1 MPKRATWPWSF
12 AAAAAQPPGRF
23 MRRRSKKRHA
33 KRHSTQ
39 TSNNTRAGNLFMKR
53 FGLVTTLALCAGSA
67 VCSAQTPG
75 PPAAPAGAADVPAPS
90 PGPTP
95 GPTPGLLAP
104 PTGGETTVQ
113 DRAAADF
120 SVTDIRI
127 EGLQRISE
135 GTVFNYLPVNIG
147 DHVTPVR
154 IREAVR
160 SLYNTGF
167 FRDVQMRRDGN
178 TLVVL
183 VVERPAIE
191 SFEITGNKDIKTEDL
206 QKSLRNVGLA
216 AGKTFDRSVLEEVKG
231 YLTDQYFSRGKYAVS
246 IDEKVEDDSG
256 NRVKIKITIKEG
268 SRAKIRTINVVG
280 NHVYTDKEIT
290 KGFELQ
296 TPNLLSWYKQ
306 DDRYSSESL
315 EGDQEKLRSFY
326 MDRGYANFQIEST
339 QVSIAPEKDDIFIT
353 LNIEEGGIYKVGDV
367 KLAGSFPIPREELQ
381 KLILIGEGEVYSRK
395 YVTATQELMQ
405 NRLGQDGY
413 AFAKVDPVP
422 TIDKATGTVAITF
435 FVDPGN
441 RVYVRNISFSGV
453 KRINDEVLR
462 REMRILE
469 GGWLSNVALDR
480 SKQRLQRLSYITKV
494 DEETTPVPGSSDQ
507 VDIDY
512 KIEEGPGASISGG
525 VGYSET
531 YKFELNGNYTDAN
544 FLGSGQR
551 VSINL
556 STGLYNK
563 VYGISE
569 TNPYTTVDNL
579 TRTYSFSFRDVSQ
592 FTSSSSDF
600 STKILTLGES
610 FGYPL
615 SEYQFVNLGANIQG
629 VQLVAIEN
637 SSALESIQWVREN
650 GHTYQGQAT
659 GLVFDP
665 TTATYDNGIYYLD
678 GTRYL
683 VGQLQAG
690 WSYDSRNR
698 GIFPDRGM
706 HQALSVS
713 YTPPITGVSYY
724 KVNYEM
730 AKYLPLFGR
739 WTAAFTGE
747 VGYGNG
753 LGNTTSLPP
762 YELFYGGGP
771 DSVRGY
777 QESRL
782 GPKDQYGNPYGG
794 NLNVLA
800 RTELIIPMPAKI
812 ASSARV
818 SLFVDVGNVFFV
830 GAKAPTFYAPPP
842 GYSIGDVTAAE
853 LNDPD
858 PALKKE
864 YNFSFSNLKESV
876 GVSVQWLAPL
886 GLFRFS
892 LAIPLNAQR
901 EVDGVTWGDET
912 ERFQFSVGQA
922 F

>member
-1 MPKRATWPWSF
+1 M
-12 AAAAAQPPGRF
+12 
-23 MRRRSKKRHA
+23 
-33 KRHSTQ
+33 
-39 TSNNTRAGNLFMKR
+39 
-53 FGLVTTLALCAGSA
+53 TLAICVGSA
-67 VCSAQTPG
+67 VTLAQTPAPAVG
-75 PPAAPAGAADVPAPS
+75 PVVAPPAAPPGAPAAD
-90 PGPTP
+90 
-95 GPTPGLLAP
+95 
-104 PTGGETTVQ
+104 
-113 DRAAADF
+113 AAAQESSPADF
-120 SVTDIRI
+120 AVSNIRI

-135 GTVFNYLPVNIG
+135 GTVYNYLPVNIG
-147 DHVTPVR
+147 DHVTATR
-154 IREAVR
+154 IREAIR
-160 SLYNTGF
+160 LLYNTGF
-167 FRDVQMRRDGN
+167 FRDVQMRRDGS

-231 YLTDQYFSRGKYAVS
+231 YLTDTYFNRGKYAVN
-246 IDEKVEDDSG
+246 IEEKVEDDSG

-280 NHVYTDKEIT
+280 NHAFTDKQIT

-315 EGDQEKLRSFY
+315 EGDQEKLRSYY

-339 QVSIAPEKDDIFIT
+339 QVAIAPEKDDIFIT
-353 LNIEEGGIYKVGDV
+353 LNIEEGGVYKVGEV
-367 KLAGSFPIPREELQ
+367 KLAGTFPVPKEQLQ
-381 KLILIGEGEVYSRK
+381 ALILVQPGQVYSRK
-395 YVTATQELMQ
+395 FVTATQELMQ

-422 TIDKATGTVAITF
+422 TTDKATGIVGLTF

-441 RVYVRNISFSGV
+441 RVYVRNITFSGV

-469 GGWLSNVALDR
+469 GGWLSNVNLDL
-480 SKQRLQRLSYITKV
+480 SKRRLQRLSYITKV

-507 VDIDY
+507 VDVDY

-544 FLGSGQR
+544 FLGSGER
-551 VSINL
+551 VSLNL
-556 STGLYNK
+556 SAGVYNK
-563 VYGISE
+563 VYAISLS
-569 TNPYTTVDNL
+569 NPYTNVDNL
-579 TRTYSFSFRDVSQ
+579 TKTYSFSFRDTSQ

-615 SEYQFVNLGANIQG
+615 SETQFFNFGYNLQG
-629 VQLVAIEN
+629 VQLVAIEG
-637 SSALESIQWVREN
+637 SSALQSLQWVQNN
-650 GHTYQGQAT
+650 GHTYSGQQA
-659 GLVFDP
+659 GVIFDS
-665 TTATYDNGIYYLD
+665 TTATYGQGYYFLD
-678 GTRYL
+678 GTRFA
-683 VGQLQAG
+683 VAQLLAG

-698 GIFPDRGM
+698 GLFADRGM
-706 HQALSVS
+706 HQTLSFS

-724 KVNYEM
+724 KANYEFL
-730 AKYLPLFGR
+730 KYVPLFGR
-739 WTAAFTGE
+739 FTLAFTGDL
-747 VGYGNG
+747 GYGGG
-753 LGNTTSLPP
+753 LGKSHCQPATATAAAYCIDPTLPP

-771 DSVRGY
+771 DSVRGF

-818 SLFVDVGNVFFV
+818 SLFVDVGNVFST
-830 GAKAPTFYAPPP
+830 GKSPQFYAPPGTP
-842 GYSIGDVTAAE
+842 TNPAYSIGNVTQADLSNTAV
-853 LNDPD
+853 LS
-858 PALKKE
+858 KE
-864 YNFSFSNLKESV
+864 NYNFALSRLKESV
-876 GVSVQWLAPL
+876 GISVQWLAPL

-892 LAIPLNAQR
+892 LAVPLNAER
-901 EVDGVTWGDET
+901 ELDGVTWGDET

>member
-1 MPKRATWPWSF
+1 
-12 AAAAAQPPGRF
+12 
-23 MRRRSKKRHA
+23 MRRRSKKRPA
-33 KRHSTQ
+33 QRHSTQ
-39 TSNNTRAGNLFMKR
+39 ISNNTRASKLFMKR

-67 VCSAQTPG
+67 LCSAQTRL
-75 PPAAPAGAADVPAPS
+75 PAGAATPAAGPVAAPADAS
-90 PGPTP
+90 ATPPPTP
-95 GPTPGLLAP
+95 TLPA
-104 PTGGETTVQ
+104 EAVQ
-113 DRAAADF
+113 DRNLADF
-120 SVTDIRI
+120 TVTNIRL

-135 GTVFNYLPVNIG
+135 GTVYNYLPVNIG
-147 DHVTPVR
+147 DHVTPLR

-167 FRDVQMRRDGN
+167 FRDVQMRRDGG

-206 QKSLRNVGLA
+206 QKSLRSVGLA

-256 NRVKIKITIKEG
+256 NRVKIKVTIKEG
-268 SRAKIRTINVVG
+268 SRAKIRTINIVG
-280 NHVYTDKEIT
+280 NHKYTDKEIVKT
-290 KGFELQ
+290 FELQ

-315 EGDQEKLRSFY
+315 EGDEEKLRSYY

-339 QVSIAPEKDDIFIT
+339 QVAIAPEKDDIFIT
-353 LNIEEGGIYKVGDV
+353 LNIDEGGVFKVGEV
-367 KLAGSFPIPREELQ
+367 KLAGTFPVPKEQLEWLVLPQ
-381 KLILIGEGEVYSRK
+381 KGQIYSRK
-395 YVTATQELMQ
+395 AVTATQELIQ

-413 AFAKVDPVP
+413 AFAKVDAVP
-422 TIDKATGTVAITF
+422 TTDKNTGIVNMTL

-441 RVYVRNISFSGV
+441 RVYVRNITFSGV

-480 SKQRLQRLSYITKV
+480 SKQRLQRLPYITKV

-507 VDIDY
+507 VDVDY

-544 FLGSGQR
+544 WLGSGQR

-556 STGLYNK
+556 SAGLYNK

-569 TNPYTTVDNL
+569 TNPYTNVDNL

-592 FTSSSSDF
+592 FTSSSSSF

-610 FGYPL
+610 FGYPI
-615 SEYQFVNLGANIQG
+615 SEYQFINIGANLQG

-637 SSALESIQWVREN
+637 DSALQSIQWVQNN
-650 GHTYQGQAT
+650 GHTYTGTAT
-659 GLVFDP
+659 GIIFDP
-665 TTATYDNGIYYLD
+665 TTATYENGIYHLD
-678 GTRYL
+678 GTRFA
-683 VGQLQAG
+683 VAQLQSG

-698 GIFPDRGM
+698 GIFADRGM
-706 HQALSVS
+706 HQVVSVS

-724 KVNYEM
+724 KVNYEFL
-730 AKYLPLFGR
+730 KYIPLFGR
-739 WTAAFTGE
+739 WTLSLTGD

-753 LGNTTSLPP
+753 LGKAKCYPKTDAAAAYCVDPTLPP

-771 DSVRGY
+771 DSVRGF

-794 NLNVLA
+794 NLNVLL
-800 RTELIIPMPAKI
+800 RPELIIPMPAKI

-818 SLFVDVGNVFFV
+818 SLFVDVGNVFST
-830 GAKAPTFYAPPP
+830 GKSPQFYAPPGNATQC
-842 GYSIGDVTAAE
+842 GYSCGNVTQAE
-853 LNDPD
+853 LNYA
-858 PALKKE
+858 PALTPIS
-864 YNFSFSNLKESV
+864 YNFALDKLKESV
-876 GVSVQWLAPL
+876 GVAVQWLAPL

-892 LAIPLNAQR
+892 FAVPLNAVR
-901 EVDGVTWGDET
+901 EQDGVTWGDET

>member
-1 MPKRATWPWSF
+1 VAPDP
-12 AAAAAQPPGRF
+12 
-23 MRRRSKKRHA
+23 
-33 KRHSTQ
+33 
-39 TSNNTRAGNLFMKR
+39 N
-53 FGLVTTLALCAGSA
+53 
-67 VCSAQTPG
+67 G
-75 PPAAPAGAADVPAPS
+75 PPP
-90 PGPTP
+90 
-95 GPTPGLLAP
+95 LLLQSTESVA
-104 PTGGETTVQ
+104 Q
-113 DRAAADF
+113 DRSVSDF
-120 SVTDIRI
+120 SVTNIRI

-135 GTVFNYLPVNIG
+135 GTVYNYLPVNIG

-154 IREAVR
+154 VREAVR

-167 FRDVQMRRDGN
+167 FRDVQIRRDGD

-206 QKSLRNVGLA
+206 QKSLRTVGLA

-268 SRAKIRTINVVG
+268 SRAKIRTINIVG
-280 NHVYTDKEIT
+280 NKAYTDREIN

-296 TPNLLSWYKQ
+296 TPNWLSWYKQ

-315 EGDQEKLRSFY
+315 EGDQEKLRSYY

-339 QVSIAPEKDDIFIT
+339 QVAIAPEKDDIFIT
-353 LNIEEGGIYKVGDV
+353 LNISEGEIYKVGEV
-367 KLAGSFPIPREELQ
+367 KLAGSFPVPKEELQ
-381 KLILIGEGEVYSRK
+381 RLLLIFPGETYSRK
-395 YVTATQELMQ
+395 FVTATQELIQ

-422 TIDKATGTVAITF
+422 TTDKKTGIVSLTF

-441 RVYVRNISFSGV
+441 RVYVRNITFSGV

-480 SKQRLQRLSYITKV
+480 SKQRLQRLTYITKV

-507 VDIDY
+507 VDVNY

-556 STGLYNK
+556 TTGIYNK

-569 TNPYTTVDNL
+569 TNPYTNVDNL

-610 FGYPL
+610 FGYPI
-615 SEYQFVNLGANIQG
+615 SEYQFINAGFNIQG

-637 SSALESIQWVREN
+637 SSALQSLQWVQEN
-650 GHTYQGQAT
+650 GHTYSGTQT

-665 TTATYDNGIYYLD
+665 TTATYENGIYYLY
-678 GTRYL
+678 GTRFV
-683 VGQLQAG
+683 VGQMVGG

-698 GIFPDRGM
+698 GIFADRGM
-706 HQALSVS
+706 HQTVSIS

-724 KVNYEM
+724 KANYEFL
-730 AKYLPLFGR
+730 KYIPLFGR
-739 WTAAFTGE
+739 WTAALTGDL
-747 VGYGNG
+747 GYGNG
-753 LGNTTSLPP
+753 LGKTTSLPP

-771 DSVRGY
+771 DSVRGFE
-777 QESRL
+777 ESRL

-794 NLNVLA
+794 NLNVLGRA
-800 RTELIIPMPAKI
+800 ELIIPMPAKI

-818 SLFVDVGNVFFV
+818 SLFYDVGNVFSTS
-830 GAKAPTFYAPPP
+830 KTPQFYAPPY
-842 GYSIGDVTAAE
+842 GYSTGEVTQAG
-853 LNDPD
+853 LNDPAVLTKESYD
-858 PALKKE
+858 FALDR
-864 YNFSFSNLKESV
+864 LKYSV
-876 GVSVQWLAPL
+876 GVAVQWLAPL

-901 EVDGVTWGDET
+901 EVDNVTWGDET

>member
-1 MPKRATWPWSF
+1 
-12 AAAAAQPPGRF
+12 
-23 MRRRSKKRHA
+23 MRRRTQQRHA
-33 KRHSTQ
+33 RRHSTQ
-39 TSNNTRAGNLFMKR
+39 SSNNTRAGNLFMKR

-67 VCSAQTPG
+67 VCSAQTPAPAAAAQG
-75 PPAAPAGAADVPAPS
+75 PVKAPVAPPPAGDA
-90 PGPTP
+90 GPTP
-95 GPTPGLLAP
+95 PPTPVLSN
-104 PTGGETTVQ
+104 TEVVQ
-113 DRAAADF
+113 DSSLANF
-120 SVTDIRI
+120 TVTDIKI

-135 GTVFNYLPVNIG
+135 GTVYNYLPVNIG
-147 DHVTPVR
+147 DHVTQSR

-167 FRDVQMRRDGN
+167 FRDVQLRRDGN
-178 TLVVL
+178 TLTVL

-216 AGKTFDRSVLEEVKG
+216 TGKTFDRSVLEEVKG

-246 IDEKVEDDSG
+246 IDEKVEEDSG
-256 NRVKIKITIKEG
+256 NRVKIKVTIKEG
-268 SRAKIRTINVVG
+268 SRAKIRSINIVG
-280 NHVYTDKEIT
+280 NHAYTDREID

-296 TPNLLSWYKQ
+296 TPNILSWYKQ

-315 EGDQEKLRSFY
+315 EGDQEKLRSYY
-326 MDRGYANFQIEST
+326 MDRGYADFQIEST

-353 LNIEEGGIYKVGDV
+353 LNINEGGIYKVGEV
-367 KLAGSFPIPREELQ
+367 KLAGTFPIPKEQLEA
-381 KLILIGEGEVYSRK
+381 LILIAPGQTYSRK
-395 YVTATQELMQ
+395 FVTSTQELMQ

-422 TIDKATGTVAITF
+422 TTDKATGKVSITF

-441 RVYVRNISFSGV
+441 RVYVRNITYSGV

-469 GGWLSNVALDR
+469 GGWLSNVSLDR
-480 SKQRLQRLSYITKV
+480 SKQRLQRLTYITKV
-494 DEETTPVPGSSDQ
+494 EEETTPVPGSADQ
-507 VDIDY
+507 VDVDF

-525 VGYSET
+525 IGYSET

-600 STKILTLGES
+600 STKILTFGES
-610 FGYPL
+610 FGYPI
-615 SEYQFVNLGANIQG
+615 SEYQFINVGYNVQG

-637 SSALESIQWVREN
+637 SSALQSLQWVQEN
-650 GHTYQGQAT
+650 GHSYTGTAT
-659 GLVFDP
+659 GLIFDP
-665 TTATYDNGIYYLD
+665 TTATYENGIYYID
-678 GTRYL
+678 GTRYV
-683 VGQLQAG
+683 VGQLVTG

-698 GIFPDRGM
+698 GLFADRGL
-706 HQALSVS
+706 HQVLSIS

-724 KVNYEM
+724 KTNYEVS
-730 AKYLPLFGR
+730 KYVPLWGR
-739 WTAAFTGE
+739 WVLDFTGNL
-747 VGYGNG
+747 GYGAG
-753 LGNTTSLPP
+753 LGKTTSLPP
-762 YELFYGGGP
+762 YELYYGGGP
-771 DSVRGY
+771 DSVRGF

-782 GPKDQYGNPYGG
+782 GPRDQYGNPYGG
-794 NLNVLA
+794 NLNVLM
-800 RTELIIPMPAKI
+800 RSELIIPMPPKI

-818 SLFVDVGNVFFV
+818 SLFVDVGNVFSTGKV
-830 GAKAPTFYAPPP
+830 PQFYAPPY
-842 GYSIGDVTAAE
+842 GYSTGTVTAAE
-853 LNDPD
+853 LNDPSIL
-858 PALKKE
+858 PKE
-864 YNFSFSNLKESV
+864 NYDFAFNRLKESV
-876 GVSVQWLAPL
+876 GVAVQWLAPL

-892 LAIPLNAQR
+892 LAVPLNAQR

>member
-1 MPKRATWPWSF
+1 
-12 AAAAAQPPGRF
+12 
-23 MRRRSKKRHA
+23 
-33 KRHSTQ
+33 
-39 TSNNTRAGNLFMKR
+39 MKR

-67 VCSAQTPG
+67 VCSAQAPG
-75 PPAAPAGAADVPAPS
+75 APAGTPAPAPQPA
-90 PGPTP
+90 PGPTS
-95 GPTPGLLAP
+95 GPTAVGNGPPLMLQNPEAP
-104 PTGGETTVQ
+104 PE
-113 DRAAADF
+113 RAPADF
-120 SVTDIRI
+120 SVTNIRI

-135 GTVFNYLPVNIG
+135 GTVYNYLPVNIG
-147 DHVTPVR
+147 DRVTPVR
-154 IREAVR
+154 IREAIR

-167 FRDVQMRRDGN
+167 FRDVQIRRDGD

-268 SRAKIRTINVVG
+268 SRAKIRTINIVG
-280 NHVYTDKEIT
+280 NHAYTDRQID

-315 EGDQEKLRSFY
+315 DGDLEKLRSYY
-326 MDRGYANFQIEST
+326 MDRGYANFQIDST
-339 QVSIAPEKDDIFIT
+339 QVAIAPEKDDIFIT
-353 LNIEEGGIYKVGDV
+353 VNIDEGEIYKVGDV
-367 KLAGSFPIPREELQ
+367 KLAGTFPVPKEELER
-381 KLILIGEGEVYSRK
+381 LILVQSGTTYSRK
-395 YVTATQELMQ
+395 VVTATQELIQ
-405 NRLGQDGY
+405 NRLGQEGY

-422 TIDKATGTVAITF
+422 TTDKASGVVSLTF

-441 RVYVRNISFSGV
+441 RVYVRNITFSGV

-480 SKQRLQRLSYITKV
+480 SKQRLQRLTYITKV

-507 VDIDY
+507 VDVDY

-544 FLGSGQR
+544 FLGTGQR

-556 STGLYNK
+556 EAGLYNK

-569 TNPYTTVDNL
+569 TNPYTNVDNL
-579 TRTYSFSFRDVSQ
+579 TRTYSFSYRDVSQ

-615 SEYQFVNLGANIQG
+615 SEYQFVNLGFNIQG

-637 SSALESIQWVREN
+637 SSALQSLQWVQSN
-650 GHTYQGQAT
+650 GHTYTGTAT

-665 TTATYDNGIYYLD
+665 TTATYANGIYYLD
-678 GTRYL
+678 GTRFV
-683 VGQLQAG
+683 VGQFVGG

-698 GIFPDRGM
+698 GLFADRGT
-706 HQALSVS
+706 HAAVTLS

-724 KVNYEM
+724 KANIELLRYV
-730 AKYLPLFGR
+730 PLWGR
-739 WTAAFTGE
+739 WDLAFTGDF
-747 VGYGNG
+747 GYGAG
-753 LGNTTSLPP
+753 LGSTTSLPP

-794 NLNVLA
+794 NMNVLF
-800 RTELIIPMPAKI
+800 RSELIIPMPAKI

-818 SLFVDVGNVFFV
+818 SLFVDVGNVFYE
-830 GAKAPTFYAPPP
+830 GKKAPTFYAPPA
-842 GYSIGDVTAAE
+842 GYSLGEVTQAD
-853 LNDPD
+853 LNDPEIL
-858 PALKKE
+858 PKE
-864 YNFSFSNLKESV
+864 SYSFSFGALKESV
-876 GVSVQWLAPL
+876 GVAVQWLAPL

-892 LAIPLNAQR
+892 LAVPLNAQR

>member
-1 MPKRATWPWSF
+1 
-12 AAAAAQPPGRF
+12 
-23 MRRRSKKRHA
+23 
-33 KRHSTQ
+33 
-39 TSNNTRAGNLFMKR
+39 MKR

-67 VCSAQTPG
+67 VCSAQAPG
-75 PPAAPAGAADVPAPS
+75 APAGTPAPAPQPA

-95 GPTPGLLAP
+95 GPTAVGNGPPLMLQNPEAP
-104 PTGGETTVQ
+104 PE
-113 DRAAADF
+113 RAPADF
-120 SVTDIRI
+120 SVTNIRI

-135 GTVFNYLPVNIG
+135 GTVYNYLPVNIG
-147 DHVTPVR
+147 DRVTPVR
-154 IREAVR
+154 IREAIR

-167 FRDVQMRRDGN
+167 FRDVQIRRDGD

-268 SRAKIRTINVVG
+268 SRAKIRTINIVG
-280 NHVYTDKEIT
+280 NHAYTDRQID

-315 EGDQEKLRSFY
+315 DGDLEKLRSYY
-326 MDRGYANFQIEST
+326 MDRGYANFQIDST
-339 QVSIAPEKDDIFIT
+339 QVAIAPEKDDIFIT
-353 LNIEEGGIYKVGDV
+353 VNIDEGEIYKVGDV
-367 KLAGSFPIPREELQ
+367 KLAGTFPVPKEELER
-381 KLILIGEGEVYSRK
+381 LILVQSGTTYSRK
-395 YVTATQELMQ
+395 VVTATQELIQ
-405 NRLGQDGY
+405 NRLGQEGY

-422 TIDKATGTVAITF
+422 TTDKASGVVSLTF

-441 RVYVRNISFSGV
+441 RVYVRNITFSGV

-480 SKQRLQRLSYITKV
+480 SKQRLQRLTYITKV

-507 VDIDY
+507 VDVDY

-544 FLGSGQR
+544 FLGTGQR

-556 STGLYNK
+556 EAGLYNK

-569 TNPYTTVDNL
+569 TNPYTNVDNL
-579 TRTYSFSFRDVSQ
+579 TRTYSFSYRDVSQ

-615 SEYQFVNLGANIQG
+615 SEYQFVNLGFNIQG

-637 SSALESIQWVREN
+637 SSALQSLQWVQSN
-650 GHTYQGQAT
+650 GHTYTGTAT

-665 TTATYDNGIYYLD
+665 TTATYANGIYYLD
-678 GTRYL
+678 GTRFV
-683 VGQLQAG
+683 VGQFVGG

-698 GIFPDRGM
+698 GLFADRGT
-706 HQALSVS
+706 HAAVTLS

-724 KVNYEM
+724 KANIELLRYV
-730 AKYLPLFGR
+730 PLWGR
-739 WTAAFTGE
+739 WDLAFTGDF
-747 VGYGNG
+747 GYGAG
-753 LGNTTSLPP
+753 LGSTTSLPP

-794 NLNVLA
+794 NMNVLF
-800 RTELIIPMPAKI
+800 RSELIIPMPAKI

-818 SLFVDVGNVFFV
+818 SLFVDVGNVFYE
-830 GAKAPTFYAPPP
+830 GKKAPTFYAPPA
-842 GYSIGDVTAAE
+842 GYSLGEVTQAD
-853 LNDPD
+853 LNDPEIL
-858 PALKKE
+858 PKE
-864 YNFSFSNLKESV
+864 SYSFSFGALKESV
-876 GVSVQWLAPL
+876 GVAVQWLAPL

-892 LAIPLNAQR
+892 LAVPLNAQR

>member
-1 MPKRATWPWSF
+1 
-12 AAAAAQPPGRF
+12 
-23 MRRRSKKRHA
+23 MRRRSQRRHA
-33 KRHSTQ
+33 QRHSIQ
-39 TSNNTRAGNLFMKR
+39 TSNNTRAGYLFMKR
-53 FGLVTTLALCAGSA
+53 FGLVIALAACVGSA
-67 VCSAQTPG
+67 VCSAQTPA
-75 PPAAPAGAADVPAPS
+75 PAAGAVVAPS
-90 PGPTP
+90 
-95 GPTPGLLAP
+95 AD
-104 PTGGETTVQ
+104 EVVQ
-113 DRAAADF
+113 DRSLADF
-120 SVTDIRI
+120 TVTDIRL

-147 DHVTPVR
+147 DHVTPAR
-154 IREAVR
+154 IREAIR
-160 SLYNTGF
+160 LLYNTGF
-167 FRDVQMRRDGN
+167 FRDVQMRRDGS

-183 VVERPAIE
+183 MVERPAIE

-216 AGKTFDRSVLEEVKG
+216 TGKTFDRSVLEEVKG
-231 YLTDQYFSRGKYAVS
+231 YLTETYFNRGKYAVQ

-268 SRAKIRTINVVG
+268 SRAKIRTINIVG
-280 NHVYTDKEIT
+280 NHAYSDKEIT

-339 QVSIAPEKDDIFIT
+339 QVAIAPEKDDIFIT
-353 LNIEEGGIYKVGDV
+353 LNVDEGGVYKVGEV
-367 KLAGSFPIPREELQ
+367 KLAGTFPVPKEQLQ
-381 KLILIGEGEVYSRK
+381 ALVLVAPGQIYSRK
-395 YVTATQELMQ
+395 YVTATQELIQ

-422 TIDKATGTVAITF
+422 TTDKATGIVALTF

-441 RVYVRNISFSGV
+441 RVYVRNITFSGV

-469 GGWLSNVALDR
+469 GGWLSNVNLDL
-480 SKQRLQRLSYITKV
+480 SKRRLQRLTYITKV

-507 VDIDY
+507 VDVDY

-544 FLGSGQR
+544 FLGSGER
-551 VSINL
+551 VSVNL
-556 STGLYNK
+556 SAGLYNK
-563 VYGISE
+563 VYGISL
-569 TNPYTTVDNL
+569 TDPYTTVDNL
-579 TRTYSFSFRDVSQ
+579 TKTYNFSFRDQSQ
-592 FTSSSSDF
+592 FTASSSDF
-600 STKILTLGES
+600 STKILTLGETY
-610 FGYPL
+610 GYPL
-615 SEYQFVNLGANIQG
+615 SETQFFNFGMNLQG
-629 VQLVAIEN
+629 VQLVAIEQ
-637 SSALESIQWVREN
+637 SSALQSIQWVEDN
-650 GHTYQGQAT
+650 GHTYTGRSP

-665 TTATYDNGIYYLD
+665 TTATYSTGYYLLD
-678 GTRYL
+678 GTRFAVAQLL
-683 VGQLQAG
+683 VG

-698 GIFPDRGM
+698 GLFADRGM
-706 HQALSVS
+706 HQTITFT
-713 YTPPITGVSYY
+713 YTPPITGVSYF
-724 KVNYEM
+724 KTNYEFL
-730 AKYLPLFGR
+730 KYVPLFGK
-739 WTAAFTGE
+739 WVLAFTGDA
-747 VGYGNG
+747 GYGAG
-753 LGNTTSLPP
+753 LGKTQDLPP

-771 DSVRGY
+771 DSVRGF

-800 RTELIIPMPAKI
+800 RSELIIPMPPKI

-818 SLFVDVGNVFFV
+818 SLFVDVGNVFST
-830 GAKAPTFYAPPP
+830 GKTPTFYAPPN
-842 GYSIGDVTAAE
+842 GYSTGNVTVQG
-853 LNDPD
+853 LNDPVD
-858 PALKKE
+858 YHTAVE
-864 YNFSFSNLKESV
+864 NYNFALSRLKESV
-876 GVSVQWLAPL
+876 GISVQWLAPL

-892 LAIPLNAQR
+892 LAVPLNAQR
-901 EVDGVTWGDET
+901 EQDNVTWGDQT

>member
-1 MPKRATWPWSF
+1 
-12 AAAAAQPPGRF
+12 
-23 MRRRSKKRHA
+23 MRRRSPKRHA
-33 KRHSTQ
+33 QRHSTHI
-39 TSNNTRAGNLFMKR
+39 SNNTRAGNLFMKR
-53 FGLVTTLALCAGSA
+53 FGLVTTLALCAGST
-67 VCSAQTPG
+67 VCSAQDRG
-75 PPAAPAGAADVPAPS
+75 PPPGAATPAPGAVSAAPADTS
-90 PGPTP
+90 TP
-95 GPTPGLLAP
+95 GPTPTLPA
-104 PTGGETTVQ
+104 EAVQ
-113 DRAAADF
+113 DRGLADF
-120 SVTDIRI
+120 SITDIRLL
-127 EGLQRISE
+127 GLQRISE
-135 GTVFNYLPVNIG
+135 GTVYNYLPVNIG
-147 DHVTPVR
+147 DHVTPLR

-206 QKSLRNVGLA
+206 QKSLRSVGLA
-216 AGKTFDRSVLEEVKG
+216 TGKTFDRSVLEEVKG

-246 IDEKVEDDSG
+246 IEEKVEDDSG
-256 NRVKIKITIKEG
+256 NRVKIKVTIKEG
-268 SRAKIRTINVVG
+268 ARAKIRTINIVG
-280 NHVYTDKEIT
+280 NHTYTDKEIV
-290 KGFELQ
+290 KGFELH

-326 MDRGYANFQIEST
+326 MDRGYANFQIDST
-339 QVSIAPEKDDIFIT
+339 QVAIAPEKDDIFIT
-353 LNIEEGGIYKVGDV
+353 LNIDEGGIYKVGEV
-367 KLAGSFPIPREELQ
+367 KLAGTFPVPKEDLQ
-381 KLILIGEGEVYSRK
+381 QLLLVAPGQTYSRK
-395 YVTATQELMQ
+395 LVTSTQELMQ
-405 NRLGQDGY
+405 NLLGQFGY

-422 TIDKATGTVAITF
+422 TTDKATGIVALTF

-441 RVYVRNISFSGV
+441 RVYVRNITFSGA

-480 SKQRLQRLSYITKV
+480 SKQRLQRLPYITKV
-494 DEETTPVPGSSDQ
+494 DETTTPVPGSSDL
-507 VDIDY
+507 VDVDY

-544 FLGSGQR
+544 WLGTGQR
-551 VSINL
+551 VSVNL
-556 STGLYNK
+556 STGIYNK

-579 TRTYSFSFRDVSQ
+579 QRTISFSFRDASQ
-592 FTSSSSDF
+592 FTSSSSAF
-600 STKILTLGES
+600 STKILSLGES

-615 SEYQFVNLGANIQG
+615 SEYQFINLGVNLQG

-637 SSALESIQWVREN
+637 SSSLQSLEWVQNN
-650 GHTYQGQAT
+650 GHTYHGQET
-659 GLVFDP
+659 GLIFDP
-665 TTATYDNGIYYLD
+665 STGTYENGYYNLD
-678 GTRYL
+678 GTRFA
-683 VGQLQAG
+683 VAQLQAG

-698 GIFPDRGM
+698 GLFADRGM
-706 HQALSVS
+706 HQTVSLS

-724 KVNYEM
+724 KANYEFL
-730 AKYLPLFGR
+730 KYVPLFKNFVF
-739 WTAAFTGE
+739 AFTGDL
-747 VGYGNG
+747 GYGAG
-753 LGNTTSLPP
+753 LGKTGSLPP

-771 DSVRGY
+771 DSVRGF

-800 RTELIIPMPAKI
+800 RSELIIPMPAKI

-818 SLFVDVGNVFFV
+818 SLFVDLGNVFQT
-830 GAKAPTFYAPPP
+830 GKQPPFYAPPP
-842 GYSIGDVTAAE
+842 GYSIGDVTSPE
-853 LNDPD
+853 LND
-858 PALKKE
+858 ATFLKQYQIN
-864 YNFSFSNLKESV
+864 YNFAFNKLKESV

-892 LAIPLNAQR
+892 LAVPLNATR
-901 EVDGVTWGDET
+901 ELDGVTWGDET

>member
-1 MPKRATWPWSF
+1 
-12 AAAAAQPPGRF
+12 
-23 MRRRSKKRHA
+23 MRRRSELAFA
-33 KRHSTQ
+33 KRRPPYI
-39 TSNNTRAGNLFMKR
+39 SNNTRAGNLLMKR
-53 FGLVTTLALCAGSA
+53 IGLVTTLALCVGSA
-67 VCSAQTPG
+67 VCSAQTQGPVPG
-75 PPAAPAGAADVPAPS
+75 PVARPGAAAGAPARSFVLANPDEAPETAA
-90 PGPTP
+90 G
-95 GPTPGLLAP
+95 
-104 PTGGETTVQ
+104 
-113 DRAAADF
+113 DF
-120 SVTDIRI
+120 AVTNIRI

-135 GTVFNYLPVNIG
+135 GTVYNYLPVNIG

-167 FRDVQMRRDGN
+167 FRDVQMRRDGG

-206 QKSLRNVGLA
+206 QKSLRSVGLA

-231 YLTDQYFSRGKYAVS
+231 YLTDQYFSRGKYAVK

-256 NRVKIKITIKEG
+256 NRVKIKITITEG
-268 SRAKIRTINVVG
+268 SRAKIRTINIVG
-280 NHVYTDKEIT
+280 NHVFTDKEID
-290 KGFELQ
+290 KGLELQ
-296 TPNLLSWYKQ
+296 TPNWLSWYKQ

-315 EGDQEKLRSFY
+315 DGDLEKIRSYY
-326 MDRGYANFQIEST
+326 MDRGYANFQIDST
-339 QVSIAPEKDDIFIT
+339 QVAIAPEKDDIFIT
-353 LNIEEGGIYKVGDV
+353 VNIDEGGVYKVGEV
-367 KLAGSFPIPREELQ
+367 KLAGTFPIAKQQLEALLLVQPGQ
-381 KLILIGEGEVYSRK
+381 IYSRK
-395 YVTATQELMQ
+395 WVTTTQELMQ

-422 TIDKATGTVAITF
+422 TTDKATGTVALTF

-441 RVYVRNISFSGV
+441 RVYVRNILFNGS

-480 SKQRLQRLSYITKV
+480 SKARLQRLPYITKV

-507 VDIDY
+507 VDVAY

-544 FLGSGQR
+544 WLGTGQR
-551 VSINL
+551 VSVNL
-556 STGLYNK
+556 EAGEFNK
-563 VYGISE
+563 IYGITE
-569 TNPYTTVDNL
+569 TNPYTNVDNL
-579 TRTYSFSFRDVSQ
+579 TRTYSFSYRDSSQ
-592 FTSSSSDF
+592 FTSASSNF
-600 STKILTLGES
+600 STKILSLGES

-615 SEYQFVNLGANIQG
+615 SEYQFMNLGLNLQG

-637 SSALESIQWVREN
+637 SSSLQSIQWVQNN
-650 GHTYQGQAT
+650 GHTYTGQAT
-659 GLVFDP
+659 GLIFDP
-665 TTATYDNGIYYLD
+665 TTGTYVNGIYALD
-678 GTRYL
+678 GTRFAVAQL
-683 VGQLQAG
+683 VTG
-690 WSYDSRNR
+690 WTYDSRNR
-698 GIFPDRGM
+698 GIFPDRGV
-706 HQALSVS
+706 HQLINVS
-713 YTPPITGVSYY
+713 YTPPVTGVSYY
-724 KVNYEM
+724 KVNYEFL
-730 AKYLPLFGR
+730 KYIPLFKGY
-739 WTAAFTGE
+739 TFAFTGDL
-747 VGYGNG
+747 GYGGG
-753 LGNTTSLPP
+753 LGATKCHPADPTTGTAAYCVDPSLPP

-771 DSVRGY
+771 DSVRGF

-800 RTELIIPMPAKI
+800 RSELIIPMPPQI

-818 SLFVDVGNVFFV
+818 SLFVDVGNVFST
-830 GAKAPTFYAPPP
+830 GKYPQFYAPPY
-842 GYSIGDVTAAE
+842 GYSSGEITAAD
-853 LNDPD
+853 LNDP
-858 PALKKE
+858 AILNKTS
-864 YNFSFSNLKESV
+864 YNFAISRLKESV
-876 GVSVQWLAPL
+876 GIAVQWLAPL

-892 LAIPLNAQR
+892 LAVPLNAER

>member
-1 MPKRATWPWSF
+1 VL
-12 AAAAAQPPGRF
+12 
-23 MRRRSKKRHA
+23 
-33 KRHSTQ
+33 
-39 TSNNTRAGNLFMKR
+39 SNTE
-53 FGLVTTLALCAGSA
+53 V
-67 VCSAQTPG
+67 
-75 PPAAPAGAADVPAPS
+75 
-90 PGPTP
+90 
-95 GPTPGLLAP
+95 
-104 PTGGETTVQ
+104 VQ
-113 DRAAADF
+113 DSSQANF
-120 SVTDIRI
+120 TVTDIKI

-135 GTVFNYLPVNIG
+135 GTVYNYLPVNIG
-147 DHVTPVR
+147 DHVTPAR

-167 FRDVQMRRDGN
+167 FRDVQLRRDGN

-183 VVERPAIE
+183 IVERPAIE

-216 AGKTFDRSVLEEVKG
+216 TGKTFDRSVLEEVKG

-256 NRVKIKITIKEG
+256 NRVKIKVTIKEG
-268 SRAKIRTINVVG
+268 SRAKIRSINIVG
-280 NHVYTDKEIT
+280 NHAYTDREID

-315 EGDQEKLRSFY
+315 EGDQEKLRSYY
-326 MDRGYANFQIEST
+326 MDRGYADFQIEST

-353 LNIEEGGIYKVGDV
+353 LNINEGGIYKVGEV
-367 KLAGSFPIPREELQ
+367 KLAGTFPIPKEQLE
-381 KLILIGEGEVYSRK
+381 KLILIAPGQTYSRK
-395 YVTATQELMQ
+395 FVTSTQELMQ

-422 TIDKATGTVAITF
+422 TTDKATGKVSITF

-441 RVYVRNISFSGV
+441 RVYVRNITYSGV

-480 SKQRLQRLSYITKV
+480 SKQRLQRLTYITKV
-494 DEETTPVPGSSDQ
+494 DEETTPVPGSADQ
-507 VDIDY
+507 VDVDF

-569 TNPYTTVDNL
+569 TNPYTTVDNMQ
-579 TRTYSFSFRDVSQ
+579 RTFSFSFRDVSQ

-600 STKILTLGES
+600 STKILTFGES

-615 SEYQFVNLGANIQG
+615 SEYQNINVGYNIQG

-637 SSALESIQWVREN
+637 SSALQSLQWVEQN
-650 GHTYQGQAT
+650 GHSYTGTAT
-659 GLVFDP
+659 GLIFDP
-665 TTATYDNGIYYLD
+665 TTATYENGVYYID
-678 GTRYL
+678 GTRYV
-683 VGQLQAG
+683 VGQLVTG

-698 GIFPDRGM
+698 GLFADRGL
-706 HQALSVS
+706 HQVLTVS

-724 KVNYEM
+724 KTNYEIS
-730 AKYLPLFGR
+730 KYVPLWGR
-739 WTAAFTGE
+739 WVMDFTGNL
-747 VGYGNG
+747 GYGAG
-753 LGNTTSLPP
+753 LGKTTSLPP
-762 YELFYGGGP
+762 YELYYGGGP

-782 GPKDQYGNPYGG
+782 GPRDQYGNPYGG
-794 NLNVLA
+794 NLNVLM
-800 RTELIIPMPAKI
+800 RGELIIPMPAKI

-818 SLFVDVGNVFFV
+818 SLFVDVGNVFST
-830 GAKAPTFYAPPP
+830 GKSPTFYAPPY
-842 GYSIGDVTAAE
+842 GYSSGTVTAAE
-853 LNDPD
+853 LNDPSIL
-858 PALKKE
+858 PRENYEFA
-864 YNFSFSNLKESV
+864 FSRLKESV
-876 GVSVQWLAPL
+876 GVAVQWLAPL

-892 LAIPLNAQR
+892 LAVPLNAQR
-901 EVDGVTWGDET
+901 EIDGVTWGDET

>member
-1 MPKRATWPWSF
+1 
-12 AAAAAQPPGRF
+12 
-23 MRRRSKKRHA
+23 
-33 KRHSTQ
+33 
-39 TSNNTRAGNLFMKR
+39 MKR

-67 VCSAQTPG
+67 VCSAQTQG
-75 PPAAPAGAADVPAPS
+75 PVPAPPPEAAGP
-90 PGPTP
+90 PGRSFVLANPNAAAAPT
-95 GPTPGLLAP
+95 
-104 PTGGETTVQ
+104 V
-113 DRAAADF
+113 AADF
-120 SVTDIRI
+120 PVTNIRI

-135 GTVFNYLPVNIG
+135 GTVYNYLPVNIG

-154 IREAVR
+154 IRESVR

-167 FRDVQMRRDGN
+167 FRDVQMRRDGG

-206 QKSLRNVGLA
+206 QKSLRSVGLA

-231 YLTDQYFSRGKYAVS
+231 YLTDQYFSRGKYAVK
-246 IDEKVEDDSG
+246 IEEKVEDDSG
-256 NRVKIKITIKEG
+256 NRVKIKITITEG
-268 SRAKIRTINVVG
+268 TRAKIRTINVVG
-280 NHVYTDKEIT
+280 NHVFTDKEID
-290 KGFELQ
+290 KGLELQ
-296 TPNLLSWYKQ
+296 IPNWLSWYKQ

-315 EGDQEKLRSFY
+315 DGDLEKIRSFY
-326 MDRGYANFQIEST
+326 MDRGYANFQIEGT
-339 QVSIAPEKDDIFIT
+339 QVAVAPEKDDIFIT
-353 LNIEEGGIYKVGDV
+353 VNIDEGGVYKVGEV
-367 KLAGSFPIPREELQ
+367 KLAGTFPIPKEQL
-381 KLILIGEGEVYSRK
+381 EGLLLVQPGQIYSRK
-395 YVTATQELMQ
+395 WVTTTQELIQ

-422 TIDKATGTVAITF
+422 TTDKATGIVALTF

-441 RVYVRNISFSGV
+441 RVYVRNIIFNGT

-480 SKQRLQRLSYITKV
+480 SKQRLQRLPYITKV

-507 VDIDY
+507 VDVAY

-531 YKFELNGNYTDAN
+531 YKFQLNGNYTDAN
-544 FLGSGQR
+544 WLGSGQR
-551 VSINL
+551 VSVNIEA
-556 STGLYNK
+556 GEFNK
-563 VYGISE
+563 VYGITE

-579 TRTYSFSFRDVSQ
+579 TRTYSFSYRDTSQ
-592 FTSSSSDF
+592 FTSTSSDF
-600 STKILTLGES
+600 STKILSLGES

-615 SEYQFVNLGANIQG
+615 SEYQFMNVGLNLQG

-637 SSALESIQWVREN
+637 SSALQSLQWVQQN
-650 GHTYQGQAT
+650 GHTYTGQAT
-659 GLVFDP
+659 GLIFDP
-665 TTATYDNGIYYLD
+665 TTATYVNGYYNID
-678 GTRYL
+678 GTRFAVAQL
-683 VGQLQAG
+683 VAG

-706 HQALSVS
+706 HQALNVS
-713 YTPPITGVSYY
+713 YTPPLTGVSYY
-724 KVNYEM
+724 KVNYEFV
-730 AKYLPLFGR
+730 KYIPLFKGF
-739 WTAAFTGE
+739 TFAFTGDL
-747 VGYGNG
+747 GYGAG
-753 LGNTTSLPP
+753 LGKTDTLPP

-771 DSVRGY
+771 DSVRGF

-800 RTELIIPMPAKI
+800 RSEVIIPLPSKI

-818 SLFVDVGNVFFV
+818 SLFADVGNVFSTSKV
-830 GAKAPTFYAPPP
+830 PQFYAPPGTP
-842 GYSIGDVTAAE
+842 TNPLYSIGEVTQAD
-853 LNDPD
+853 LNDP
-858 PALKKE
+858 AVLTKE
-864 YNFSFSNLKESV
+864 SYNFAISRLKESV
-876 GVSVQWLAPL
+876 GIAVQWLAPL

-892 LAIPLNAQR
+892 LAVPLNAQR
-901 EVDGVTWGDET
+901 EIDGVTWGDET

>member
-1 MPKRATWPWSF
+1 
-12 AAAAAQPPGRF
+12 
-23 MRRRSKKRHA
+23 MRRRSQQRHA

-53 FGLVTTLALCAGSA
+53 FGLVSTLALCAGSA
-67 VCSAQTPG
+67 VCSAQTQG
-75 PPAAPAGAADVPAPS
+75 LPAGAPAPADAA
-90 PGPTP
+90 TP
-95 GPTPGLLAP
+95 AP
-104 PTGGETTVQ
+104 PTTLPAEAVQ
-113 DRAAADF
+113 DRSLADF
-120 SVTDIRI
+120 SVTNIRI

-135 GTVFNYLPVNIG
+135 GTVYNYLPVNIG
-147 DHVTPVR
+147 DHVTPLR

-167 FRDVQMRRDGN
+167 FRDVQMRRDGD

-206 QKSLRNVGLA
+206 QKSLRSVGLA
-216 AGKTFDRSVLEEVKG
+216 TGKTFDRSVLEEVKG

-246 IDEKVEDDSG
+246 IDEKVEEDSG
-256 NRVKIKITIKEG
+256 NRVKIKVTIKEG

-280 NHVYTDKEIT
+280 NHTYTDKEIV

-315 EGDQEKLRSFY
+315 EGDEEKLRSFY

-339 QVSIAPEKDDIFIT
+339 QVAIAPEKDDIFIT
-353 LNIEEGGIYKVGDV
+353 LNIEEGGVYKVGDV
-367 KLAGSFPIPREELQ
+367 KLAGTFPIPKEQLQ
-381 KLILIGEGEVYSRK
+381 AMILVAKGQTYSRK
-395 YVTATQELMQ
+395 LATATQELMQ
-405 NRLGQDGY
+405 NLMGNYGY
-413 AFAKVDPVP
+413 AFAKVDPV
-422 TIDKATGTVAITF
+422 TTTDKATGIVNLTF

-441 RVYVRNISFSGV
+441 RVYVRNITFSGV
-453 KRINDEVLR
+453 KRVNDEVLR

-480 SKQRLQRLSYITKV
+480 SKQRLQRLPYITKV

-512 KIEEGPGASISGG
+512 KMEEGPGASISGG

-551 VSINL
+551 VSVNL
-556 STGLYNK
+556 STGIYNK

-579 TRTYSFSFRDVSQ
+579 TRTYSFSFRDASQ
-592 FTSSSSDF
+592 FTSSSSAF
-600 STKILTLGES
+600 STKILSFGES

-615 SEYQFVNLGANIQG
+615 SEYQFINLGANLQG

-637 SSALESIQWVREN
+637 SSSLQSLQWVQNN
-650 GHTYQGQAT
+650 GHTYHGTASGLIFDSTT
-659 GLVFDP
+659 G
-665 TTATYDNGIYYLD
+665 TYDEGFYDLD
-678 GTRYL
+678 GTRFA
-683 VGQLQAG
+683 VAQLQAG

-698 GIFPDRGM
+698 GLFADRGM
-706 HQALSVS
+706 HQVVSVS

-724 KVNYEM
+724 KVNYEFL
-730 AKYLPLFGR
+730 KYIPLFGR
-739 WTAAFTGE
+739 WVLAFTGDL
-747 VGYGNG
+747 GYGNG
-753 LGNTTSLPP
+753 LGKTKCTPATEFVPATCVEPTLPP

-771 DSVRGY
+771 DSVRGF

-800 RTELIIPMPAKI
+800 RSELIIPMPAKI

-818 SLFVDVGNVFFV
+818 SLFVDVGNVFST
-830 GAKAPTFYAPPP
+830 GKSPQFYAPPGTP
-842 GYSIGDVTAAE
+842 TNPAYSIGDVTQAE
-853 LNDPD
+853 LNYAPD
-858 PALKKE
+858 LTKIS
-864 YNFSFSNLKESV
+864 YNFALDRLKESV

-892 LAIPLNAQR
+892 LAVPLNATR
-901 EVDGVTWGDET
+901 ELDGVTWGDQT

>member
-1 MPKRATWPWSF
+1 
-12 AAAAAQPPGRF
+12 
-23 MRRRSKKRHA
+23 
-33 KRHSTQ
+33 
-39 TSNNTRAGNLFMKR
+39 MKR
-53 FGLVTTLALCAGSA
+53 FGLVSTLALCAGSA
-67 VCSAQTPG
+67 VCSAQTQGPVPG
-75 PPAAPAGAADVPAPS
+75 PVA
-90 PGPTP
+90 GPTP
-95 GPTPGLLAP
+95 GTAAPGRSFVLANPDQP
-104 PTGGETTVQ
+104 PEPPAT
-113 DRAAADF
+113 DF
-120 SVTDIRI
+120 AVTNIRI

-135 GTVFNYLPVNIG
+135 GTVYNYLPVNIG

-206 QKSLRNVGLA
+206 QKSLRSVGLA
-216 AGKTFDRSVLEEVKG
+216 TGKTFDRSVLEEVKG
-231 YLTDQYFSRGKYAVS
+231 YLTDQYFSRGKYAVK
-246 IDEKVEDDSG
+246 IEEKVEDDSG
-256 NRVKIKITIKEG
+256 NRVKIKVTITEG
-268 SRAKIRTINVVG
+268 TRAKIRTINIVG
-280 NHVYTDKEIT
+280 NHVFTDKEID
-290 KGFELQ
+290 KGLELQ
-296 TPNLLSWYKQ
+296 TPNWLSWYKQ

-315 EGDQEKLRSFY
+315 DGDLEKIRSYY
-326 MDRGYANFQIEST
+326 MDRGFANFQVDST
-339 QVSIAPEKDDIFIT
+339 QVAIAPEKDDIFIT
-353 LNIEEGGIYKVGDV
+353 VNIDEGGVYKVGEV
-367 KLAGSFPIPREELQ
+367 KLAGTFPIPREDLEA
-381 KLILIGEGEVYSRK
+381 LILAHPGQIYSRK
-395 YVTATQELMQ
+395 VVTTTQELMQ

-422 TIDKATGTVAITF
+422 TIDKATGVVALTF

-441 RVYVRNISFSGV
+441 RVYVRNIIFNGS

-480 SKQRLQRLSYITKV
+480 SKQRLQRLPYITKV
-494 DEETTPVPGSSDQ
+494 DSETTPVPGSSDQ
-507 VDIDY
+507 VDVAY

-544 FLGSGQR
+544 WLGSGQR
-551 VSINL
+551 VSVNL
-556 STGLYNK
+556 QAGEFNK
-563 VYGISE
+563 VYGITE
-569 TNPYTTVDNL
+569 TNPYTNVDNL
-579 TRTYSFSFRDVSQ
+579 TRTYSFSFRDSSQ

-600 STKILTLGES
+600 STKIISLGES

-615 SEYQFVNLGANIQG
+615 SEYQFMNAGFNLQG

-637 SSALESIQWVREN
+637 SSALQSIQWVQNN
-650 GHTYQGQAT
+650 GHTYTGTAT
-659 GLVFDP
+659 GLIFDP
-665 TTATYDNGIYYLD
+665 TTGTYINGIYALD
-678 GTRYL
+678 GTRYAIA
-683 VGQLQAG
+683 QLIAG

-706 HQALSVS
+706 HQTISIS

-724 KVNYEM
+724 KANYEFL
-730 AKYLPLFGR
+730 KYIPLFKGY
-739 WTAAFTGE
+739 TFAFTGDL
-747 VGYGNG
+747 GYGGG
-753 LGNTTSLPP
+753 LGKTDALPP

-771 DSVRGY
+771 DSVRGF

-794 NLNVLA
+794 NFNVLA
-800 RTELIIPMPAKI
+800 RSELIIPMPSKI

-818 SLFVDVGNVFFV
+818 SLFLDVGNVFSTTKV
-830 GAKAPTFYAPPP
+830 PQFYAPPY
-842 GYSIGDVTAAE
+842 GYSTGNITAAD
-853 LNDPD
+853 LNDPTV
-858 PALKKE
+858 LTKE
-864 YNFSFSNLKESV
+864 SYNFAISRLKESV
-876 GVSVQWLAPL
+876 GVAVQWLAPL

-892 LAIPLNAQR
+892 FAVPLNAER
-901 EVDGVTWGDET
+901 EIDGVTWGDET

>member
-1 MPKRATWPWSF
+1 
-12 AAAAAQPPGRF
+12 
-23 MRRRSKKRHA
+23 MRRRTQKRHA
-33 KRHSTQ
+33 RRHSTQ

-67 VCSAQTPG
+67 VCSAQTPAPAATAQG
-75 PPAAPAGAADVPAPS
+75 PVPGPVAPPAAAD
-90 PGPTP
+90 GPTP
-95 GPTPGLLAP
+95 PPTPVLSN
-104 PTGGETTVQ
+104 TEVVQ
-113 DRAAADF
+113 DSSLATF
-120 SVTDIRI
+120 TVTDIKI

-135 GTVFNYLPVNIG
+135 GTVYNYLPVNIG
-147 DHVTPVR
+147 DRVTPTR

-167 FRDVQMRRDGN
+167 FRDVQLRRDGN
-178 TLVVL
+178 TLTVL

-216 AGKTFDRSVLEEVKG
+216 TGKTFDRSVLEEVKG

-256 NRVKIKITIKEG
+256 NRVKIKVTIKEG
-268 SRAKIRTINVVG
+268 SRAKIRSINIVG
-280 NHVYTDKEIT
+280 NHAYTDRVID

-315 EGDQEKLRSFY
+315 EGDQEKLRSYY
-326 MDRGYANFQIEST
+326 MDRGYADFQIEST

-353 LNIEEGGIYKVGDV
+353 LNIHEGDIYKVGEV
-367 KLAGSFPIPREELQ
+367 KLAGTFPIPKEQLEA
-381 KLILIGEGEVYSRK
+381 LILVAPGQTYSRK
-395 YVTATQELMQ
+395 FVTSTQELMQ

-422 TIDKATGTVAITF
+422 TTDKATGKVSITF

-441 RVYVRNISFSGV
+441 RVYVRNITYTGV

-480 SKQRLQRLSYITKV
+480 SKQRLQRLTYITKV
-494 DEETTPVPGSSDQ
+494 DEETTPVPGSADQ
-507 VDIDY
+507 VDVDF

-525 VGYSET
+525 IGYSET

-579 TRTYSFSFRDVSQ
+579 QRTFSFSFRDVSQ

-600 STKILTLGES
+600 STKILTFGES
-610 FGYPL
+610 FGYPI
-615 SEYQFVNLGANIQG
+615 SEYQFINVGYNVQG

-637 SSALESIQWVREN
+637 SSALQSLQWVQQN
-650 GHTYQGQAT
+650 GHSYTGTAT
-659 GLVFDP
+659 GLIFDP
-665 TTATYDNGIYYLD
+665 TTATYENGVYFLD
-678 GTRYL
+678 GTRFV
-683 VGQLQAG
+683 VGQFVTG

-698 GIFPDRGM
+698 GLFADRGL
-706 HQALSVS
+706 HQVLSIS

-724 KVNYEM
+724 KTNYEIS
-730 AKYLPLFGR
+730 KYVPLWGR
-739 WTAAFTGE
+739 WVLDFTGNL
-747 VGYGNG
+747 GFGAG
-753 LGNTTSLPP
+753 LGKTTSLPP
-762 YELFYGGGP
+762 YELYYGGGP

-782 GPKDQYGNPYGG
+782 GPRDQYGNPYGG
-794 NLNVLA
+794 NLNVLM
-800 RTELIIPMPAKI
+800 RGELIIPMPAKI

-818 SLFVDVGNVFFV
+818 SLFVDVGNVFSTGKV
-830 GAKAPTFYAPPP
+830 PTFYGPPP
-842 GYSIGDVTAAE
+842 GYSSGTVTAAE
-853 LNDPD
+853 LNDPSIL
-858 PALKKE
+858 PKE
-864 YNFSFSNLKESV
+864 NYDFAIKNLKESV
-876 GVSVQWLAPL
+876 GVAVQWLAPL

-901 EVDGVTWGDET
+901 EIDGVTWGDET

>member
-1 MPKRATWPWSF
+1 
-12 AAAAAQPPGRF
+12 
-23 MRRRSKKRHA
+23 MRRRSQKRHA
-33 KRHSTQ
+33 QRHSTQ
-39 TSNNTRAGNLFMKR
+39 TSNNTRAGYLFMKR
-53 FGLVTTLALCAGSA
+53 FGLVIALAVCVGSA
-67 VCSAQTPG
+67 VCSAQTPA
-75 PPAAPAGAADVPAPS
+75 PAAGAVVAPS
-90 PGPTP
+90 
-95 GPTPGLLAP
+95 AD
-104 PTGGETTVQ
+104 EVVQ
-113 DRAAADF
+113 DRSLADF
-120 SVTDIRI
+120 TVTDIRL

-147 DHVTPVR
+147 DHVTPAR
-154 IREAVR
+154 IREAIR
-160 SLYNTGF
+160 LLYNTGF
-167 FRDVQMRRDGN
+167 FRDVQMRRDGS

-183 VVERPAIE
+183 MVERPAIE

-216 AGKTFDRSVLEEVKG
+216 TGKTFDRSVLEEVKG
-231 YLTDQYFSRGKYAVS
+231 YLTETYFNRGKYAIQ

-268 SRAKIRTINVVG
+268 SRAKIRTINIVG
-280 NHVYTDKEIT
+280 NHAYSDKEIT

-339 QVSIAPEKDDIFIT
+339 QVAIAPEKDDIFIT
-353 LNIEEGGIYKVGDV
+353 LNVDEGGVYKVGEV
-367 KLAGSFPIPREELQ
+367 KLAGTFPVPKEQLQ
-381 KLILIGEGEVYSRK
+381 ALVLVAPGQIYSRK
-395 YVTATQELMQ
+395 YVTATQELIQ

-422 TIDKATGTVAITF
+422 TTDKATGIVALTF

-441 RVYVRNISFSGV
+441 RVYVRNITFSGV

-469 GGWLSNVALDR
+469 GGWLSNVNLDL
-480 SKQRLQRLSYITKV
+480 SKRRLQRLTYITKV

-507 VDIDY
+507 VDVDY

-544 FLGSGQR
+544 FLGSGER
-551 VSINL
+551 VSVNL
-556 STGLYNK
+556 SAGLYNK
-563 VYGISE
+563 VYGISL
-569 TNPYTTVDNL
+569 TDPYTTVDNL
-579 TRTYSFSFRDVSQ
+579 TKTYNFSFRDQSQ
-592 FTSSSSDF
+592 FTASSSDF
-600 STKILTLGES
+600 STKILTLGETY
-610 FGYPL
+610 GYPL
-615 SEYQFVNLGANIQG
+615 SETQFFNFGANLQG
-629 VQLVAIEN
+629 VQLVAIEQ
-637 SSALESIQWVREN
+637 SSALQSIQWVEDN
-650 GHTYQGQAT
+650 GHTYT
-659 GLVFDP
+659 GRSPGIIFDP
-665 TTATYDNGIYYLD
+665 TTATYSTGYYLLD
-678 GTRYL
+678 GTRFAVAQLL
-683 VGQLQAG
+683 VG

-698 GIFPDRGM
+698 GLFADRGM
-706 HQALSVS
+706 HQTITFT
-713 YTPPITGVSYY
+713 YTPPITGVSYF
-724 KVNYEM
+724 KTNYEFL
-730 AKYLPLFGR
+730 KYVPLFGK
-739 WTAAFTGE
+739 WVLAFTGDL
-747 VGYGNG
+747 GYGAG
-753 LGNTTSLPP
+753 LGKTQNLPP

-771 DSVRGY
+771 DSVRGF

-800 RTELIIPMPAKI
+800 RSELVIPMPPKI

-818 SLFVDVGNVFFV
+818 SLFVDVGNVFST
-830 GAKAPTFYAPPP
+830 GKTPTFYAPPI
-842 GYSIGDVTAAE
+842 GYSTGDVTVQG
-853 LNDPD
+853 LNDPVD
-858 PALKKE
+858 AKTAVE
-864 YNFSFSNLKESV
+864 NYNFALSRLKESV

-892 LAIPLNAQR
+892 LAVPLNAQR
-901 EVDGVTWGDET
+901 EQDNVTWGDQT

>member
-1 MPKRATWPWSF
+1 MLRRTCEHHRPR
-12 AAAAAQPPGRF
+12 RF
-23 MRRRSKKRHA
+23 
-33 KRHSTQ
+33 TEI
-39 TSNNTRAGNLFMKR
+39 SNNTRAGKLFMKR
-53 FGLVTTLALCAGSA
+53 FGLVSTLALCAGWA

-75 PPAAPAGAADVPAPS
+75 LPPGATAPAPPAGNAP
-90 PGPTP
+90 
-95 GPTPGLLAP
+95 LALP
-104 PTGGETTVQ
+104 QEAVQ
-113 DRAAADF
+113 DRNLADF
-120 SVTDIRI
+120 TVTNIRL

-135 GTVFNYLPVNIG
+135 GTVYNYLPVNIG
-147 DHVTPVR
+147 DHLTALRV
-154 IREAVR
+154 REAVR

-167 FRDVQMRRDGN
+167 FRDVQMRRDGD
-178 TLVVL
+178 TLVVQ

-206 QKSLRNVGLA
+206 QKSLRSVGLA

-231 YLTDQYFSRGKYAVS
+231 YLTDQYFSRGKYAVN
-246 IDEKVEDDSG
+246 IDEKVEEDSG
-256 NRVKIKITIKEG
+256 NRVKIKVTIKEG
-268 SRAKIRTINVVG
+268 SRAKIRTINIVG
-280 NHVYTDKEIT
+280 NHTFTDKQIVKT
-290 KGFELQ
+290 FELH
-296 TPNLLSWYKQ
+296 TPNLLSWDKQ

-326 MDRGYANFQIEST
+326 MDRGYADFQLEST
-339 QVSIAPEKDDIFIT
+339 QVAIAPEKDDIFIT
-353 LNIEEGGIYKVGDV
+353 LNIDEGGIYKVGEV
-367 KLAGSFPIPREELQ
+367 KLAGTFPIAKEQLQ
-381 KLILIGEGEVYSRK
+381 SLILVTSGETYSRK
-395 YVTATQELMQ
+395 LATATQELMQ
-405 NRLGQDGY
+405 NLLGNYGY
-413 AFAKVDPVP
+413 AFAKVDPV
-422 TIDKATGTVAITF
+422 TTTDKKTGIVNLTF

-441 RVYVRNISFSGV
+441 RVYVRNITFSGV

-480 SKQRLQRLSYITKV
+480 SKQRLQRLPYITKV
-494 DEETTPVPGSSDQ
+494 DEETTPVPGSADQ
-507 VDIDY
+507 VDVGY
-512 KIEEGPGASISGG
+512 KIEEGPGASVSGG

-544 FLGSGQR
+544 WLGSGQR
-551 VSINL
+551 VSVNL
-556 STGLYNK
+556 SAGIYNK

-579 TRTYSFSFRDVSQ
+579 TRTYSFSFRDASQ
-592 FTSSSSDF
+592 FTSSSSAF

-615 SEYQFVNLGANIQG
+615 SEYQFINLGVNLEG

-637 SSALESIQWVREN
+637 SSSLQSLQWVQNN
-650 GHTYQGQAT
+650 GHTYRGTAT
-659 GLVFDP
+659 GIIFDP
-665 TTATYDNGIYYLD
+665 TTDTYDNGYYNID
-678 GTRYL
+678 GTRFA

-698 GIFPDRGM
+698 GLFADRGM
-706 HQALSVS
+706 HQVVSVS

-724 KVNYEM
+724 KANYEFL
-730 AKYLPLFGR
+730 KYIPLFKNFVF
-739 WTAAFTGE
+739 AFTGD

-753 LGNTTSLPP
+753 LGKSHCTPATNLAPAECVEPTLPP

-771 DSVRGY
+771 DSVRGF

-794 NLNVLA
+794 NLNILA
-800 RTELIIPMPAKI
+800 RSELIIPMPAKI

-818 SLFVDVGNVFFV
+818 SLFADVGNVFST
-830 GAKAPTFYAPPP
+830 GKSPQFYAPPGSP
-842 GYSIGDVTAAE
+842 TVCGYSCGNVTQAE
-853 LNDPD
+853 LNDANFLRNFPIS
-858 PALKKE
+858 
-864 YNFSFSNLKESV
+864 YNFALNQLKESV

-892 LAIPLNAQR
+892 LAVPLNARR
-901 EVDGVTWGDET
+901 EQDGVTWGDET

>member
-1 MPKRATWPWSF
+1 M
-12 AAAAAQPPGRF
+12 G
-23 MRRRSKKRHA
+23 RRSRKRLA
-33 KRHSTQ
+33 KRHSLQ
-39 TSNNTRAGNLFMKR
+39 TSNNIRAGKLFMKR

-67 VCSAQTPG
+67 VCSAQTPD
-75 PPAAPAGAADVPAPS
+75 AGPS
-90 PGPTP
+90 PGPAP
-95 GPTPGLLAP
+95 GP
-104 PTGGETTVQ
+104 
-113 DRAAADF
+113 AAATAAGNGPPLVLQNVESVPDRSASDF
-120 SVTDIRI
+120 TVTNIRL

-135 GTVFNYLPVNIG
+135 GTVYNYLPVNIG

-154 IREAVR
+154 VREAIR

-167 FRDVQMRRDGN
+167 FRDVQMRRDGD

-231 YLTDQYFSRGKYAVS
+231 YLTDQYFSRGKYAVN
-246 IDEKVEDDSG
+246 IEEKVEDDSG

-268 SRAKIRTINVVG
+268 SRAKIRTINIVG
-280 NHVYTDKEIT
+280 NHAYTDRQID

-296 TPNLLSWYKQ
+296 TPNWLSWYKQ

-315 EGDQEKLRSFY
+315 DGDLEKLRSFY
-326 MDRGYANFQIEST
+326 MDRGYANFQIDST
-339 QVSIAPEKDDIFIT
+339 QVAIAPEKDDIFIT
-353 LNIEEGGIYKVGDV
+353 TNIEEGEIYKVGEV
-367 KLAGSFPIPREELQ
+367 KLAGTFPVPKEELE
-381 KLILIGEGEVYSRK
+381 KLILVQSGTTYSRK
-395 YVTATQELMQ
+395 IVTATQELIQ
-405 NRLGQDGY
+405 NRLGQEGY

-422 TIDKATGTVAITF
+422 TTDKATGIVALTF

-441 RVYVRNISFSGV
+441 RVYVRNITFSGV

-480 SKQRLQRLSYITKV
+480 SKQRLQRLTYITKV

-525 VGYSET
+525 IGYSET

-556 STGLYNK
+556 ETGLYNK

-569 TNPYTTVDNL
+569 TNPYTNVDNL

-615 SEYQFVNLGANIQG
+615 SEYQFVNLGFNIQG

-637 SSALESIQWVREN
+637 SSALQSLEWVTSN
-650 GHTYQGQAT
+650 GHTYRGTAT

-665 TTATYDNGIYYLD
+665 TTATYANGVYYLD
-678 GTRYL
+678 GTRFL
-683 VGQLQAG
+683 LGQLVTG

-698 GIFPDRGM
+698 GLFADRGT
-706 HQALSVS
+706 HAAVTLS

-724 KVNYEM
+724 KLNLEALRYV
-730 AKYLPLFGR
+730 PVWGR
-739 WTAAFTGE
+739 WTLAFTGDL
-747 VGYGNG
+747 GYGAG
-753 LGNTTSLPP
+753 LGKTTSLPP

-771 DSVRGY
+771 DSVRGF

-794 NLNVLA
+794 NLNVLL
-800 RTELIIPMPAKI
+800 RSELIIPMPAKI

-818 SLFVDVGNVFFV
+818 SLFVDVGNVFYE
-830 GAKAPTFYAPPP
+830 GKKAPTFYAPPGTP
-842 GYSIGDVTAAE
+842 TLCGYSCGNVSQVE
-853 LNDPD
+853 LNDPA
-858 PALKKE
+858 ALTPE
-864 YNFSFSNLKESV
+864 SYHFSFGDLKESV
-876 GVSVQWLAPL
+876 GVAVQWLAPL

-892 LAIPLNAQR
+892 LAVPLNAKR
-901 EVDGVTWGDET
+901 ELDGVTWGDQT